1 MNPRVKEVF
10 PLENYLL
17 QLVFTNGEE
26 GVFDVKPWLDK
37 GVFKEL
43 KDTELFKNA
52 HVILGT
58 VSWNNEIDLSPDT
71 LSLDSKK
78 LITK

>member
-1 MNPRVKEVF
+1 MYYYDTMQHNIP
-10 PLENYLL
+10 
-17 QLVFTNGEE
+17 
-26 GVFDVKPWLDK
+26 PWLDK

-52 HVILGT
+52 HLIFRT
-58 VSWNNEIDLSPDT
+58 VSWNDKIDFSPDT
-71 LSLDSKK
+71 LSVDSKK

>member
-17 QLVFTNGEE
+17 QLVFTKE
-26 GVFDVKPWLDK
+26 GIFDVKPWLDK

-52 HVILGT
+52 HLILGT
-58 VSWNNEIDLSPDT
+58 VSWNNEIDFSPDT

-78 LITK
+78 LIAK

>member
-1 MNPRVKEVF
+1 MQHNIP
-10 PLENYLL
+10 
-17 QLVFTNGEE
+17 
-26 GVFDVKPWLDK
+26 PWLDK

-43 KDTELFKNA
+43 RDIKLFKNT

-58 VSWNNEIDLSPDT
+58 VSWNDEIDFSPDT